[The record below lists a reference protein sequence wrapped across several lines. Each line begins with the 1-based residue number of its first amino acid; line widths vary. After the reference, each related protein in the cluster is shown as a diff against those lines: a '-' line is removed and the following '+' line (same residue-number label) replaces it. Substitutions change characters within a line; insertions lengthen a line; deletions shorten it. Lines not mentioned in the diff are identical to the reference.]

1 MQSAEVVKLVS
12 YSGVFNGEGQSKS
25 VSKIFSLLCRA
36 QKILVCTLVCL
47 GFGSSSLLFGADKT
61 ADDVS
66 AEWKFSSE
74 VRIDA
79 PSRNFEEMTKLEIER
94 ATELANRPL
103 SQDHV
108 YSDVRI
114 LFVKLRFDSYD
125 QSVAFPKLSH
135 FQFGYG
141 DMYPTDT
148 EFHTSTN
155 GAGWETPN
163 VAFFKFCKDF

>member
-1 MQSAEVVKLVS
+1 M
-12 YSGVFNGEGQSKS
+12 GFNGEGQSKS
-25 VSKIFSLLCRA
+25 VFKIFSLLRRTR
-36 QKILVCTLVCL
+36 KILVCTLFCL
-47 GFGSSSLLFGADKT
+47 GFGSSSLLFGADKA
-61 ADDVS
+61 ADDVT
-66 AEWKFSSE
+66 AEWKFSTE
-74 VRIDA
+74 VKIDA
-79 PSRNFEEMTKLEIER
+79 PSRNFEEMTKLELIR

-103 SQDHV
+103 LQEHV
-108 YSDVRI
+108 YSDERL
-114 LFVKLRFDSYD
+114 LFVRLRFDAYD

-163 VAFFKFCKDF
+163 VAYIKFCKEF